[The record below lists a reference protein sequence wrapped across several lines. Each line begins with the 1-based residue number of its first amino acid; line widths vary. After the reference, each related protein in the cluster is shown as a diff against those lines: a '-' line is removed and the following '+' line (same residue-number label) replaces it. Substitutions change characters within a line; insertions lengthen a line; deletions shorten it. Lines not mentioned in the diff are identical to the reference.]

1 MTIRGNVARKRW
13 CKEWPGVHNMSAF
26 RVHAFALCVVRHP
39 RTHEFVAVI
48 ETDGRGLW
56 LPGGHVDP
64 PETFEEAAV
73 RETLEEAGLLVRL
86 TGVLRV
92 EHEPLRARFPNAAPN
107 EARMRVIFL
116 AEPADLSDVAPP
128 LKTARDDESDGA
140 LWMSLDAL
148 RAAAA
153 AGKLRGPE
161 LIDWAEYVSA
171 GGAVHPMS
179 VLTSEDAP
187 VPTRW

>member
-1 MTIRGNVARKRW
+1 
-13 CKEWPGVHNMSAF
+13 MSAF

-92 EHEPLRARFPNAAPN
+92 EHEPLRARYPNAAAN
-107 EARMRVIFL
+107 EARMRVIFF
-116 AEPADLSDVAPP
+116 AEPADPNAASS
-128 LKTARDDESDGA
+128 LKSHRDAESDGA
-140 LWMSLDAL
+140 LWMPLDAL

-153 AGKLRGPE
+153 AGKLRGSE

-171 GGAVHPMS
+171 GGVVHPMS
-179 VLTSEDAP
+179 VLTAEDAP